1 MLRRIGRSPKAL
13 WSLVAL
19 GGIVA
24 AAIFGPSFWS
34 ASPTFGDF
42 GNIMAFPSPEHPLG
56 TDSLGRDTLARL
68 LTGLRVTL
76 VVALFVEVINVA
88 LGVTVGL
95 LAAYY
100 GGVID
105 QLLSRVTD
113 LLFAFPGLL
122 FAILIAGVF
131 GPAVSET
138 YGGMGRLMLTTGAL
152 ALIGWPM
159 MARYVRGMVLSLKS
173 SQFAE
178 AASAM
183 GAGDAYIMRNVLL
196 RNAVGMVAVTAT
208 LDISGVI
215 ISEATLSL
223 LGLGIQQPAASLGL
237 MINDAR
243 SYIGTNFTQVL
254 FPGLVIVTLVL
265 VFSFLGDG
273 LRDVLDPKSR

>member
-1 MLRRIGRSPKAL
+1 MWNRLPNSPKAM
-13 WSLVAL
+13 WSLGLL
-19 GGIVA
+19 GLIVLI
-24 AAIFGPSFWS
+24 AIFGPLVWRT
-34 ASPTFGDF
+34 SPTWGDF
-42 GNIMAFPSPEHPLG
+42 GNIMAFPSLEHPFG

-68 LTGLRVTL
+68 LHGLRVTL
-76 VVALFVEVINVA
+76 LIALFVETINVI

-100 GGVID
+100 GGFID

-131 GPAVSET
+131 GPAVSEA
-138 YGGMGRLMLTTGAL
+138 YGGVGRLALTTGAL

-178 AASAM
+178 AAAAM
-183 GAGDAYIMRNVLL
+183 GASDGYVMRNVLL
-196 RNAVGMVAVTAT
+196 RNAVGMVVVTAT

-223 LGLGIQQPAASLGL
+223 LGLGIQQPASSLGL

-243 SYIGTNFTQVL
+243 SYIGINFTQVL
-254 FPGLVIVTLVL
+254 FPGIVIVALVL
-265 VFSFLGDG
+265 LFSFLGDG
-273 LRDVLDPKSR
+273 LRDVLDPKSK